1 MAGPT
6 RGSRPRAKGPPAKAF
21 GRVGTMGP
29 LEGIKIVELAGIG
42 PAPFCA
48 MLLADM
54 GAEVLRVDRVANVGT
69 DTDRD
74 GNDARYN
81 LLLRG
86 RRNIAVDL
94 NNKEGQDAVLRLIER
109 ADALIEGFRPGVME
123 RLGLG
128 PDICLQHNKRLVY
141 GRMTGWGQDGPIA
154 HIAGHDINYIA
165 LSGALA
171 AIGETGGPPVPPL
184 NLVGDFGGGALYL
197 AMGGL
202 AGILNAKAT
211 GKGEVIH
218 CSMGE
223 GAAPRTPSIYGALAA
238 GAWIEERGRNR
249 TDGGSH
255 FYHVY
260 ETKDG
265 EFITVGPIEPQ
276 FYKLLLTH
284 TGLEGAELPAQSERA
299 QWPAM
304 QQRFAA
310 LFKQKTRA
318 EWVAIMQQTD
328 ICFAPVLRMSEAI
341 RHEHNRHRDSFV
353 EIGGIPQPAPAP
365 RFSGTPSG
373 GQRPPAYTGENTDEV
388 LRDWGFSQAEIAAL
402 HQKGAV
408 KSAR

>member
-1 MAGPT
+1 
-6 RGSRPRAKGPPAKAF
+6 
-21 GRVGTMGP
+21 MGP
-29 LEGIKIVELAGIG
+29 LAGVKIIELAGIG

-48 MLLADM
+48 MLFADM
-54 GAEVLRVDRVANVGT
+54 GAEVVRVDRAANVGT

-74 GNDARYN
+74 GNDARFN

-94 NNKEGQDAVLRLIER
+94 KNKAGQDAVLRLIDQ

-123 RLGLG
+123 RLGLA
-128 PDICLQHNKRLVY
+128 PDLCLKRNPKLVY

-171 AIGETGGPPVPPL
+171 AIGEAGRAPVPPL

-197 AMGGL
+197 AMGVL
-202 AGILNAKAT
+202 AGVLSARAT
-211 GKGEVIH
+211 GKGQVID
-218 CSMGE
+218 CSMVE
-223 GAAPRTPSIYGALAA
+223 GAASLMTSMYGALAS
-238 GAWIEERGRNR
+238 GAWIEERGQNR

-265 EFITVGPIEPQ
+265 EFITVGSIEPQ
-276 FYKLLLTH
+276 FYRLLLTH
-284 TGLEGAELPAQSERA
+284 TGLEGADLPEQADRA

-304 QQRFAA
+304 QERFAKI
-310 LFKQKTRA
+310 FKQKTRA

-328 ICFAPVLRMSEAI
+328 ICFAPVLTMSEAI
-341 RHEHNRHRDSFV
+341 EHEHNRSRDSFIEV
-353 EIGGIPQPAPAP
+353 DGIAQPAPAP
-365 RFSGTPSG
+365 RFLGTPTSV
-373 GQRPPAYTGENTDEV
+373 RSPPARAGEHTDTI
-388 LRDWGFSQAEIAAL
+388 LRDWGFSPAEIAAL
-402 HQKGAV
+402 QASGAI
-408 KSAR
+408 KSAG

>member
-1 MAGPT
+1 
-6 RGSRPRAKGPPAKAF
+6 
-21 GRVGTMGP
+21 MGP
-29 LEGIKIVELAGIG
+29 LAGVKIIELAGIG

-48 MLLADM
+48 MLFADM
-54 GAEVLRVDRVANVGT
+54 GAEVVRVDRAANVGT

-74 GNDARYN
+74 GNDARFN

-94 NNKEGQDAVLRLIER
+94 KTKAGQDAVLRLIDQ

-123 RLGLG
+123 RLGLA
-128 PDICLQHNKRLVY
+128 PDICLKRNPKLVY

-171 AIGETGGPPVPPL
+171 AIGEAGRAPVPPL
-184 NLVGDFGGGALYL
+184 NLIGDFGGGALYL
-197 AMGGL
+197 AMGVL
-202 AGILNAKAT
+202 AGVLNARAS
-211 GKGEVIH
+211 GKGQVID
-218 CSMGE
+218 CSMVE
-223 GAAPRTPSIYGALAA
+223 GAASLMTSMYGALAS

-265 EFITVGPIEPQ
+265 EFITVGSIEPQ
-276 FYKLLLTH
+276 FYRLLLTH
-284 TGLEGAELPAQSERA
+284 TGLEGTDLPEQADRA

-304 QQRFAA
+304 QERFAKI
-310 LFKQKTRA
+310 FEQKTRA

-328 ICFAPVLRMSEAI
+328 ICFAPVLTMSEAI
-341 RHEHNRHRDSFV
+341 EHEHNRRRASFV
-353 EIGGIPQPAPAP
+353 EVDGIAQPAPAP
-365 RFSGTPSG
+365 RFLGTPTSV
-373 GQRPPAYTGENTDEV
+373 QSSPARAGEHTDAI
-388 LRDWGFSQAEIAAL
+388 LRDWGFSAAEIAAL
-402 HQKGAV
+402 QANRAV
-408 KSAR
+408 RSAG

>member
-1 MAGPT
+1 
-6 RGSRPRAKGPPAKAF
+6 
-21 GRVGTMGP
+21 MGP
-29 LEGIKIVELAGIG
+29 LGGIKVIELAGIG
-42 PAPFCA
+42 PGPFCA

-54 GAEVLRVDRVANVGT
+54 GAEVVRVDRAANVGT

-74 GNDARYN
+74 GNDARFN
-81 LLLRG
+81 LLTRG

-94 NNKEGQDAVLRLIER
+94 KNQDGVAAVLRLIDR

-128 PDICLQHNKRLVY
+128 PDICLKRNSKLVY

-171 AIGETGGPPVPPL
+171 TIGAAGGPPVPPL

-197 AMGGL
+197 AMGVL
-202 AGILNAKAT
+202 AGIISARAN
-211 GKGEVIH
+211 GKGQIID
-218 CSMGE
+218 CSMVE
-223 GAAPRTPSIYGALAA
+223 GAASLMTSMYGALAS
-238 GAWIEERGRNR
+238 GAWVEERGHNR
-249 TDGGSH
+249 TDGGAH

-265 EFITVGPIEPQ
+265 EHISVGSIESQ

-284 TGLEGAELPAQSERA
+284 TGLEGIELPEQSDRA

-310 LFKQKTRA
+310 VFKQKTRA
-318 EWVAIMQQTD
+318 EWVEIMQQTD
-328 ICFAPVLRMSEAI
+328 ICFAPVLKMSEAI

-353 EIGGIPQPAPAP
+353 EVDGIAQPAPAP
-365 RFSGTPSG
+365 RFSGTPTSV
-373 GQRPPAYTGENTDEV
+373 QSPPAKAGENTDEI
-388 LRDWGFSQAEIAAL
+388 LKDWGFSAGEIVAL
-402 HQKGAV
+402 HQSGAV
-408 KSAR
+408 KSAS

>member
-1 MAGPT
+1 
-6 RGSRPRAKGPPAKAF
+6 
-21 GRVGTMGP
+21 MGP
-29 LEGIKIVELAGIG
+29 LEGLKIVELAGIG
-42 PAPFCA
+42 PGPFCA

-54 GAEVLRVDRVANVGT
+54 GAEVVRVDRAANVGT

-74 GNDARYN
+74 GNDARFN
-81 LLLRG
+81 LLIRG

-94 NNKEGQDAVLRLIER
+94 KKKEGQDAVLRLIDR

-128 PDICLQHNKRLVY
+128 PDICLGRNKRLVY

-165 LSGALA
+165 LSGALS
-171 AIGETGGPPVPPL
+171 AIGSTGGPPVPPL
-184 NLVGDFGGGALYL
+184 NLVGDFGGGGLYL
-197 AMGGL
+197 AMGVL
-202 AGILNAKAT
+202 AGIIRAKAS
-211 GKGEVIH
+211 GEGQVID
-218 CSMGE
+218 CSMVE
-223 GAAPRTPSIYGALAA
+223 GAASLMTSMYGALAS
-238 GAWIEERGRNR
+238 GAWVEERGRNR

-265 EFITVGPIEPQ
+265 EFITVGSIEPQ
-276 FYKLLLTH
+276 FYSLLLTH
-284 TGLEGAELPAQSERA
+284 TELEGVDLPEQSDRT

-328 ICFAPVLRMSEAI
+328 ICFAPVLRMSEATG
-341 RHEHNRHRDSFV
+341 HEHNRQRESFV
-353 EIGGIPQPAPAP
+353 EIDGIAQPAPAP
-365 RFSGTPSG
+365 RFSGTPTSV
-373 GQRPPAYTGENTDEV
+373 QSPPARAGENTDEV
-388 LRDWGFSQAEIAAL
+388 LRDWGFSASEIAAL
-402 HQKGAV
+402 HQSGAV
-408 KSAR
+408 KSAD